1 MLCMRFLGSFGGG
14 TGQAGGPEAPQM
26 DGNGGF
32 GRAVMAE
39 ESNFLKGDVR
49 LWLFHSAMKNFSE
62 GQMRK

>member
-1 MLCMRFLGSFGGG
+1 MVFIKNHPMTPTFAWGGHFFMG
-14 TGQAGGPEAPQM
+14 TFFVFPHPVGIG
-26 DGNGGF
+26 
-32 GRAVMAE
+32 E